1 MDAALQWVPQPPQPS
16 RANAKPQQRYILS
29 AHVVLPTMETNK
41 VVVVTAT
48 PLYAERPTWTG
59 RRGISYVA
67 AGRTMARMNCLR
79 RSGRRKIYRS
89 TASLWRNADAHSDRF
104 CLLWLFVLEFF
115 SSFCSHKTC
124 YVTGLQGAGLC
135 VVHGITPNLGKHASC
150 SDGSPMDG

>member
-1 MDAALQWVPQPPQPS
+1 LDAALQWVPQPPQPS

-115 SSFCSHKTC
+115 FFL
-124 YVTGLQGAGLC
+124 LQSQNLLRDRTAGC
-135 VVHGITPNLGKHASC
+135 RPVCRAWHYSELGQAC
-150 SDGSPMDG
+150 IVF